1 MKTTFILFA
10 LFIICFFIS
19 AEMLPGLP
27 IREDASYE
35 EWADRQL

>member
-1 MKTTFILFA
+1 MKTMLILFA
-10 LFIICFFIS
+10 VFIVCFFIS

-27 IREDASYE
+27 LSEDVSYE